1 MFSDYLYMS
10 SVSETMLGHARAIC
24 ETVTQRESLGP
35 DATVVEIG
43 SNDGYLLQYFLERG
57 CRVLGIDPAENLADI
72 ARGRGIPTRTDF
84 FSAELAHALLQE
96 DVRPDVLIGNNVLAH
111 VPDLRGLAEGVAVLL
126 QPHGVAIFEVPY
138 LRALID
144 KGEFDTIYHEHVFY
158 FSVTALASVFSGFGL
173 AVEDV
178 ELIDIHGGSLRV
190 WLRAAE
196 QAEPSTSVA
205 ELLEAEEKWVTDP
218 ETYSRC
224 RDRFFTL
231 RTELRDLLSGIRK
244 RGDRIAAYGAAAKGT
259 MLTNLFGIG
268 GDTLEFVADMNEL
281 KQGRFMPGSHVPI
294 VSPDRLVDEMP
305 EFCLLLVWNL
315 LDEIRNQEREYLS
328 RGGRLILPV
337 PEPEVL

>member
-1 MFSDYLYMS
+1 
-10 SVSETMLGHARAIC
+10 
-24 ETVTQRESLGP
+24 
-35 DATVVEIG
+35 
-43 SNDGYLLQYFLERG
+43 
-57 CRVLGIDPAENLADI
+57 
-72 ARGRGIPTRTDF
+72 
-84 FSAELAHALLQE
+84 
-96 DVRPDVLIGNNVLAH
+96 
-111 VPDLRGLAEGVAVLL
+111 VLL

-158 FSVTALASVFSGFGL
+158 FSLTALDSVFSDFGL
-173 AVEDV
+173 AVEGVD
-178 ELIDIHGGSLRV
+178 LLDIHGGSLRV
-190 WLRAAE
+190 WLRASDR
-196 QAEPSTSVA
+196 AEPSTSVV

-224 RDRFFTL
+224 RDRFCTL
-231 RTELRDLLSGIRK
+231 RTELKDLLSGIK
-244 RGDRIAAYGAAAKGT
+244 KSGDRIAAYGAAAKGT

-294 VSPDRLVDEMP
+294 VSPDRLIDEMP

-315 LDEIRNQEREYLS
+315 LDEIRVQEREYLS